1 MRYPSLVFSILL
13 AAVAG
18 CLPVTNE
25 EQPPFVDQL
34 ITGFESEPVSN
45 PPRSIW
51 RYNYQGREVFYVPP
65 VCCDVPSDLYDSD
78 GKLICSPD
86 GGITGRGGGGCPDFF
101 RMRTQES
108 RVPRCCLF
116 TASASLPPERQWATR
131 CRESWPCSPR
141 RSVSSTECDDIPG
154 GGEQA

>member
-1 MRYPSLVFSILL
+1 MRRPSLVFCVLL

-18 CLPVTNE
+18 CSPVTSE
-25 EQPPFVDQL
+25 QQPPFVDQL
-34 ITGFESEPVSN
+34 IARFKSEPVSN

-65 VCCDVPSDLYDSD
+65 VCCDIPGDLYDIN

-101 RMRTQES
+101 STRAQES
-108 RVPRCCLF
+108 HV
-116 TASASLPPERQWATR
+116 WADSR
-131 CRESWPCSPR
+131 
-141 RSVSSTECDDIPG
+141 
-154 GGEQA
+154 